1 MRVGIVKKT
10 AFAALLVTLIQPNLN
25 AFSKNIGLTDLQNL
39 TQTENFQIE
48 DSKALDRNHWAYK
61 TLVDI
66 NKKYNINL
74 DKSSEKFFLEKPL
87 TRNEAA
93 FLLISLVGKIN
104 QNNIQLT
111 EFEKG
116 KMDALNQELQQEIDN
131 LKIAVNQ
138 LQTSVNTLK
147 GSVSNLEKA
156 KASQVSVGFGKD
168 FKLTGSMQGR
178 YAGNI
183 KKGKDNYA
191 PNFSIPLAELGFN
204 GNLNEHVRMVANFQP
219 GRYYDSSS
227 AKSMM
232 GDLYASTNIIPHH
245 TVYIGQTRV
254 PIGFEGTLSN
264 LSIDSI
270 ERAQIG
276 RRLSNFRDLGL
287 KVAGNWTYA
296 DYYLGAYNGSKYY
309 SKDNNNDMD
318 LASWVNFKPL
328 AKIPQLG
335 NLTLGTG
342 YAQGKGTQSY
352 DTFGAYAG
360 YKYKKLGLKYEYA
373 MSKGLATQT
382 NSLKAGSTTITDT
395 VNTSIPYS
403 ISNISGRK
411 TSGWYTTATYD
422 INKKLQLLAK
432 LDAYDPNRQAVN
444 DVITEY
450 TIGTNYFLSGNNI
463 KFQINY
469 VYVADQT
476 YNNSQRIVALTQY
489 AF

>member
-1 MRVGIVKKT
+1 MEILKRT
-10 AFAALLVTLIQPNLN
+10 AITALLLVFVQPNLN
-25 AFSKNIGLTDLQNL
+25 ALSKNIGLTDLQDL
-39 TQTENFQIE
+39 TQTNTFSAENG
-48 DSKALDRNHWAYK
+48 KTLDKNHWAYK
-61 TLVDI
+61 TLENI
-66 NKKYNINL
+66 NKKYNVNL
-74 DKSSEKFFLEKPL
+74 EKSSEKFFLEKPL

-93 FLLISLVGKIN
+93 FLLISMIGKIE

-116 KMDALNQELQQEIDN
+116 KMEALNQELQQEIDT
-131 LKIAVNQ
+131 LKIAVSK
-138 LQTSVNTLK
+138 LATSVDTLK

-156 KASQVSVGFGKD
+156 KPGQVSVGFGKD
-168 FKLTGSMQGR
+168 FKLTGSMQGK
-178 YAGNI
+178 YAGNLH
-183 KKGKDNYA
+183 KGKDNYS

-204 GNLNEHVRMVANFQP
+204 GNLNQHVRMVANFQP

-227 AKSMM
+227 AKTMM

-254 PIGFEGTLSN
+254 PIGYEGTLSN
-264 LSIDSI
+264 LSVDSI

-276 RRLSNFRDLGL
+276 RKLSNFRDLGV
-287 KVAGNWTYA
+287 KVAGSWTYA
-296 DYYLGAYNGSKYY
+296 DYYMGAYNGSKYY

-318 LASWVNFKPL
+318 LSSWVNFKPL
-328 AKIPQLG
+328 AKLPQYG
-335 NLTLGTG
+335 SLTLGTG
-342 YAQGKGTQSY
+342 YSQGKGTQSY
-352 DTFGAYAG
+352 DVFGAFGG

-382 NSLKAGSTTITDT
+382 NNLVAGSTTITDGLG
-395 VNTSIPYS
+395 NSIPYS

-411 TSGWYTTATYD
+411 ASGWYTSASYD
-422 INKKLQLLAK
+422 LTKKLQLLAK
-432 LDAYDPNRQAVN
+432 FDTYDPNRQTVN
-444 DVITEY
+444 NLITEY

-463 KFQINY
+463 KLQINY
-469 VYVADQT
+469 VYVADQS